1 MMKVLVTGA
10 TGFVGSHLTE
20 SLVKDGYE
28 VRILARQSSDTS
40 LAEKL
45 GVEIVRGDITDVE
58 AVEKAVRGCQHVYHL
73 AAQMLKPGTSKKVY
87 FTVNIEGTK
96 NLASAVLK
104 SNVERLVYTS
114 SAGVYGIIKKPPVTE
129 NSPTNPSSA
138 YRESKWLGEEVIRSA
153 FQKEGLPVA
162 IVRLPGVFGPG
173 SLSLL
178 GLTQI
183 IASKRFRIIGTGENH
198 DHLGYVS
205 DVVDGLRRCAQTKG
219 IEGECY
225 LIAGKE
231 AVKVKDLVEMIAREL
246 GIENP
251 IASLP
256 VAPYRAFNALGE
268 AVYKRFGLEL
278 PRVHRYALFLA
289 DKILD
294 LSKAEKE
301 LGYVP
306 KVSVQE
312 GIKQTVQWYRE
323 KGYV

>member
-1 MMKVLVTGA
+1 MKVLVTGA

-20 SLVKDGYE
+20 TLVKDGCD
-28 VRILARQSSDTS
+28 VRIMARQSSDTS
-40 LAEKL
+40 LLEKL
-45 GVEIVRGDITDVE
+45 DVEIVRGDITDAG
-58 AVEKAVRGCQHVYHL
+58 AVERAVTGCQQVYHL
-73 AAQMLKPGTSKKVY
+73 AAQMLKPGTSIKLY

-96 NLASAVLK
+96 NLVRAALK
-104 SNVERLVYTS
+104 ANVERLVYTS
-114 SAGVYGIIKKPPVTE
+114 SAGVYGILKNPPVTE
-129 NSPTNPSSA
+129 NSPPNPSSA
-138 YRESKWLGEEVIRSA
+138 YRESKWLGEEVVRSGY
-153 FQKEGLPVA
+153 QKEGLPVA

-178 GLTQI
+178 GLTKI
-183 IASKRFRIIGTGENH
+183 IATKRFRMIGTGENH

-231 AVKVKDLVEMIAREL
+231 PVKVKELVEMIAREL
-246 GIENP
+246 GIENSFG
-251 IASLP
+251 SLP

-268 AVYKRFGLEL
+268 TVYKRFGFEL

-301 LGYVP
+301 LGYCP
-306 KVSVQE
+306 KVSVRE
-312 GIKQTVQWYRE
+312 GIKQTVQWYRQ